1 MTTQSERAAIARMNA
16 GLADILRCLRREQRQ
31 DRMMTTGLDAMI
43 ATLDAEG
50 VAVIRS
56 VPDSATVEPEVLHR
70 CGMIGPSA
78 MSAAMMLWRANIGTP
93 VLSTEPNGRPIAVGV
108 CRENLREKVGV
119 VFWRKRGGRGW
130 SGEDVPLVDA
140 VAGIVWLLME
150 RELGQRDT
158 YGSASIDTLTALLN
172 QRTFVT
178 EASRHIARLDR
189 DHLPGTLILA
199 EVDNL
204 DGVSPPQRSDDG
216 DLMLRRAAMLLRSA
230 VRPTDLVGRTGSA
243 EFAIWLSGADY
254 LTAAERAENLCLEPL
269 DPESDTA
276 VSEVSFSIGIATR
289 QPGENFADLAQRAG
303 EAMRQV
309 KREGGGYWRVS
320 LGKVA

>member
-16 GLADILRCLRREQRQ
+16 GLADILRCLRRELRQ
-31 DRMMTTGLDAMI
+31 DRMMATGLEAMLT
-43 ATLDAEG
+43 TLDAEG

-70 CGMIGPSA
+70 CGMIGSSA

-108 CRENLREKVGV
+108 CRESFQEKVGV
-119 VFWRKRGGRGW
+119 VFWRKRARQGW
-130 SGEDVPLVDA
+130 TGEDVPLVDA

-158 YGSASIDTLTALLN
+158 YSSSSIDTLTALLN

-189 DHLPGTLILA
+189 DALPGTLMLA

-204 DGVSPPQRSDDG
+204 DGVSPRQGSDDG

-230 VRPTDLVGRTGSA
+230 VRPTDLVGRTGTT

-254 LTAAERAENLCLEPL
+254 LTAAERAENLCLEP
-269 DPESDTA
+269 PSAESEAA

-289 QPGENFADLAQRAG
+289 QPGENFAELAQRAG

-320 LGKVA
+320 LGQVN